1 MSSDSALTTANEIWI
16 TCPNGFHGLLKRE
29 ITNITGM
36 IPRDWARGMALDA
49 PLIEAY
55 RLCLWSRLANRVYL
69 PLGQSADMSMDGLKY
84 LVSSINWDDHVRPSG
99 SLRVDFQGHLPGIDD
114 SRFGGQKVKDHIVD
128 QMRERHG
135 VRPDVDRD
143 SPDISVVVLIGRKR
157 IDLAL
162 DLSGD
167 SLHRRGY
174 RRATGPA
181 PLKENLAAA
190 LLMAA
195 NWPDRVRNGESFIDP
210 LCGSGTVVIEAAMMA
225 SNFAPGLLRQRFG
238 FEGWLGHDRGGWNEL
253 LADARNKRME
263 GEQTM
268 VPVLG
273 YDADG
278 GVVAG
283 ANETLERL
291 GLSRQTRCYH
301 KPLAQWARP
310 THLALKPGLVVT
322 NPPYGERLGN
332 KPELLALYHQLGS
345 LALTELTDWTM
356 AVLTADVVLARET
369 GLRAAEKLRF
379 FNGPIETHLYVFPV
393 GDRAARQPSQ
403 QVAQDDALRNRLIK
417 NMKLRQKW
425 LKKENI
431 EAYRLYDADLPE
443 FAIAVDCY
451 GDSLHVQEYAP
462 PKEIPEEK
470 ARQRLMHALAV
481 LGEVSGVPAERIIL
495 KQRQRQ
501 RGKQQYERRDSAKE
515 VFTVAEYGVN
525 LQINLHD
532 YLDTGVFLD
541 HRPTRLWIQQQAKGK
556 SFLNL
561 FCYTGA
567 ATAHALIGGASST
580 TSVDLSRTYLTW
592 AKDNIHHNGGQ
603 VGGHHRFIQADCMTW
618 IEQNNAKYDLIFMD
632 PPTFSNSA
640 RMSDTL
646 DIQRDHPGLIRA
658 AMRSLAPDGVLI
670 FSNNFRKFKLD
681 PAMWE
686 EFEIKDVTKASIPFD
701 FKRSRPHQ
709 CWHIGHKEQ
718 G

>member
-1 MSSDSALTTANEIWI
+1 MPNEIWI
-16 TCPNGFHGLLKRE
+16 TCPNGFHSLIKQE
-29 ITNITGM
+29 IADITG
-36 IPRDWARGMALDA
+36 IEPRDWARGVALDA
-49 PLIEAY
+49 PLVEAY
-55 RLCLWSRLANRVYL
+55 RLCLWSRLANRIYL
-69 PLGQSADMSMDGLKY
+69 PLGQSDDMSMDGLKA
-84 LVSSINWDDHVRPSG
+84 LVDSVDWDQHVRPSG
-99 SLRVDFQGHLPGIDD
+99 TLKVDFQGHLPGIDD
-114 SRFGGQKVKDHIVD
+114 SRFGGQKVKDYIVD

-190 LLMAA
+190 LLMATG
-195 NWPDRVRNGESFIDP
+195 WPERAANGESFIDP
-210 LCGSGTVVIEAAMMA
+210 LCGSGTLVIEAAMVA
-225 SNFAPGLLRQRFG
+225 ANFAPGLLRPRFG
-238 FEGWLGHDRGGWNEL
+238 FEGWLGHDHAAWNEL
-253 LADARNKRME
+253 LADARIRRQE
-263 GEQTM
+263 GEAVM

-278 GVVAG
+278 GVVAR

-301 KPLAQWARP
+301 KPLAQWSRP
-310 THLALKPGLVVT
+310 THLTLKPGLVVT

-332 KPELLALYHQLGS
+332 KPELLAVYLQLGT
-345 LALTELTDWTM
+345 LAQTELADWTV
-356 AVLTADVVLARET
+356 ALLTSDTVLARET
-369 GLRAAEKLRF
+369 GLRAAQKLRF
-379 FNGPIETHLYVFPV
+379 YNGPIETHLYVFPV
-393 GDRAARQPSQ
+393 GDREASQPSQ
-403 QVAQDDALRNRLIK
+403 QIAQDDALRNRLLK
-417 NMKLRQKW
+417 NMKMRQKW
-425 LKKENI
+425 LKKEDI

-443 FAIAVDCY
+443 FAIAVDHY

-481 LGEVSGVPAERIIL
+481 LGEVSGVPAERIVL

-501 RGKQQYERRDSAKE
+501 RGKQQYERKDSAGE
-515 VFTVAEYGVN
+515 VFTIAEYGVN
-525 LQINLHD
+525 LQINLRD
-532 YLDTGVFLD
+532 YLDTGLFLD

-556 SFLNL
+556 RFLNL

-567 ATAHALIGGASST
+567 ATAHALVGGAEST
-580 TSVDLSRTYLTW
+580 TSVDLSRTYLDW
-592 AKDNIHHNGGQ
+592 AKDNIRHNGGK
-603 VGGHHRFIQADCMTW
+603 VDGHHRFIQADCLTW
-618 IEQNNAKYDLIFMD
+618 IEANNAEYDLIFMD

-640 RMSDTL
+640 RMADTL
-646 DIQRDHPGLIRA
+646 DIQRDHPGLIRS
-658 AMRSLAPDGVLI
+658 AMRALANDGVLI

-681 PAMWE
+681 PVLLE
-686 EFEIKDVTKASIPFD
+686 EFDVKEVTRVTIPFD

-709 CWHIGHKEQ
+709 CWHLRHKVKR
-718 G
+718 

>member
-1 MSSDSALTTANEIWI
+1 MPSDAVQTPHNEIWI
-16 TCPNGFHGLLKRE
+16 TCPNGFHALLKRE
-29 ITNITGM
+29 ITDLTGVV
-36 IPRDWARGMALDA
+36 PRDWARGMALDA
-49 PLIEAY
+49 PLLEAY
-55 RLCLWSRLANRVYL
+55 RLCLWSRLANRIYL
-69 PLGQSADMSMDGLKY
+69 PLGQTDEMSMDGLKA
-84 LVSSINWDDHVRPSG
+84 LVDSIDWDQHVRPSG
-99 SLRVDFQGHLPGIDD
+99 TLRVDFQGHLPGIDD
-114 SRFGGQKVKDHIVD
+114 SRYGGQKVKDFIVD

-143 SPDISVVVLIGRKR
+143 APDISVVVLIGRKR

-190 LLMAA
+190 LLLATG
-195 NWPDRVRNGESFIDP
+195 WPERARAGESFIDP
-210 LCGSGTVVIEAAMMA
+210 LCGSGTLVIEAAMIA
-225 SNFAPGLLRQRFG
+225 ADFAPGLLRPRFG
-238 FEGWLGHDRGGWNEL
+238 FEGWLGHDRAAWNTL
-253 LADARNKRME
+253 LGEARARRQD
-263 GEQTM
+263 GEAAM

-278 GVVAG
+278 GVVAR

-301 KPLAQWARP
+301 KPLAEWSRP

-332 KPELLALYHQLGS
+332 KPELLSLYLKLGN
-345 LALTELTDWTM
+345 LAQTELADWTV
-356 AVLTADVVLARET
+356 ALLTSDTVLARET

-393 GDRAARQPSQ
+393 GERTAHQPSQ
-403 QVAQDDALRNRLIK
+403 QVAQDDALRNRLLK
-417 NMKLRQKW
+417 NLKLRQKW
-425 LKKENI
+425 LKKESI

-443 FAIAVDCY
+443 FAIAIDCY

-481 LGEVSGVPAERIIL
+481 LGDVTGIPAERTVL

-501 RGKQQYERRDSAKE
+501 RGKQQYERKDSAGD
-515 VFTVAEYGVN
+515 VFTISEHGVN
-525 LQINLHD
+525 LQINLRD

-541 HRPTRLWIQQQAKGK
+541 HRPTRHWIQQHSQGK
-556 SFLNL
+556 RFLNL
-561 FCYTGA
+561 FSYTGA
-567 ATAHALIGGASST
+567 ATAHALVGGATST
-580 TSVDLSRTYLTW
+580 TSVDLSRTYLNW
-592 AKDNIHHNGGQ
+592 AKDNLRHNGGQ
-603 VGGHHRFIQADCMTW
+603 VSGHHRFIQADCMTW
-618 IEQNNAKYDLIFMD
+618 IEENNETFDLIFMD

-640 RMSDTL
+640 RMTDTL

-658 AMRSLAPDGVLI
+658 AMNSLASDGVLI

-681 PAMWE
+681 PELQARYDV
-686 EFEIKDVTKASIPFD
+686 KDVTQVSIPFD

-709 CWHIGHKEQ
+709 CWHFHHK